1 MPGSQLRDVVQ
12 RIVADWHPNL
22 RELVSIADEDTISV
36 FPFRTSP
43 RLTAWEP
50 SVVTLLGDA
59 IHSMPP
65 TAGAGANTALHDANA
80 LRLALLSDMPL
91 VEAIGTYE
99 AAMRP
104 YAQKYVD
111 VAMKNLT
118 RALSDNSFGLAMG
131 KASLRIMNRIG
142 PLRRKMA
149 AARIN

>member
-1 MPGSQLRDVVQ
+1 VVR
-12 RIVADWHPNL
+12 RITVEWHPNL
-22 RELVSIADEDTISV
+22 RELVETADEDTISV

-80 LRLALLSDMPL
+80 LRQALLSDAPV
-91 VEAIGTYE
+91 VEAIASYE
-99 AAMRP
+99 SAMRP
-104 YAQKYVD
+104 HAQKYVD
-111 VAMKNLT
+111 LAMKNLT
-118 RALSDNSFGLAMG
+118 RALSDNSFALAMG
-131 KASLRIMNRIG
+131 KATLRLMNHIS

-149 AARIN
+149 AATIN